1 MMNKFLII
9 IAILALSVEV
19 SGQTET
25 YISKNNDG
33 YSSDWI
39 KFFDNGRF
47 ELVHDE
53 QCYAYINGAGVFKA
67 KNDSIQLSFF
77 KLMDSK
83 KEVIEKENTDKK
95 VDVTVHVFS
104 LQDSSIINTATVFA
118 RDTTR
123 QKYDLTETVDSNG
136 MKIFTIPEGKTIKYI
151 RVYADNYVDCEIV
164 FEEKYDSDY
173 SVKIYLREDPL
184 QKRDYKG
191 LTDNKGVL
199 IRKGKNKIVYRG
211 MTYKKQN
218 E

>member
-53 QCYAYINGAGVFKA
+53 QCYGYINGAGVFKA

-77 KLMDSK
+77 KLMDYK

-173 SVKIYLREDPL
+173 SVKIYLSEDPL

-191 LTDNKGVL
+191 LTDNKEVL

>member
-173 SVKIYLREDPL
+173 SVKIYLSEDPL

-191 LTDNKGVL
+191 LTDNKEVL

>member
-53 QCYAYINGAGVFKA
+53 QCFAYINGAGVFKA

-173 SVKIYLREDPL
+173 SVKIYLSEDPL

-191 LTDNKGVL
+191 LTDNKEVL

>member
-1 MMNKFLII
+1 MNKFLII

-173 SVKIYLREDPL
+173 SVKIYLSEDPL

-191 LTDNKGVL
+191 LTDNKEVL

>member
-173 SVKIYLREDPL
+173 SVKIYLSEDPL

>member
-53 QCYAYINGAGVFKA
+53 QCFAYINGAGVFKA

-151 RVYADNYVDCEIV
+151 RVYADNYIDCEIV

-173 SVKIYLREDPL
+173 SVKIYLSEDPL

-191 LTDNKGVL
+191 LTDNKEVL